1 MEMRSTRI
9 SELKQN
15 HELSIMWR
23 LLNAIDSCQ
32 DQTCGKLI
40 SNGRPSSKQITARPR
55 KIDQLTSFDEECRR
69 IQNQNEV
76 ELGNVKADDEY
87 MPSETYE
94 AIYQIIEQHQCEKID
109 HQLIDLLLKAQNR
122 AKEKSHKA
130 HHLSSCYL
138 SDAANL
144 FHQLLPTSSN
154 ISLDNVTLA
163 AILRTVC
170 VHNQQEESIHTSA
183 KAFVDRM
190 FIHRK
195 LISKGMVYP
204 RSKSSSNEFGIP
216 DSDKDLFGGLFLE
229 TESLLQRP
237 FKNSKYPRI
246 EKQTL
251 KSVLDGKELEGLDST
266 SSSENPGS
274 VFIARNGKMGT
285 NSQSKST
292 KTNFV
297 EQPSDR
303 IVILKPAP
311 QKSAK
316 QSENVNCHCSSLQ
329 AHKKFGNFPDAKPKS
344 FSFKEMKRKLKLT
357 FGGTKKESSKFPNF
371 GSKRNLEFPSEGT
384 LPGQQ
389 GFDVIL
395 EAKRHLSARFKNVNA
410 TKTLMDK
417 KSPKTLGRILA
428 SPERDFRAIGP
439 RRGSPYGSDFDQMI
453 ISPYNGSARVGEII
467 SEMPKANQGVCLSPS
482 RHNSEVTSCDF
493 VFENR
498 ILQIMDTKTGLSPT
512 PSTDE
517 EAHDDNSSSID
528 DIKSNGVSQL
538 HTSEVPTDTNSY
550 DIQKLQLT
558 DATELQKADE
568 TGSIS
573 ENEVSTST
581 IDGLPSIPSN
591 INQLDSANTI
601 KHQGEH
607 QSPVSVLDPF
617 FTEDANSPPS
627 ATLESGQF
635 LGHQFKP
642 RRLDFDPPNSCMQ
655 EQDHLSQYVHS
666 VLEAS
671 CLDWD
676 QLSEIASTH
685 EEILDSFLFYE
696 VEFSPVDGYFDP
708 KLLFDR
714 INEILVDIYEFHFCS
729 PPWPSFVKP
738 KIKPGPLAELVL
750 DEVMKGADFFL
761 LPRTERRT
769 LDQLVSKD
777 VAKCG
782 SWIDIRVDTEELVN
796 EISEEY
802 VEECMLDVLLEF
814 YT

>member
-1 MEMRSTRI
+1 MERRSTRI
-9 SELKQN
+9 SELRQKQ
-15 HELSIMWR
+15 ELSIMWR
-23 LLNAIDSCQ
+23 LLNATESCQ
-32 DQTCGKLI
+32 DQPCGKSI
-40 SNGRPSSKQITARPR
+40 SNRRPSSKRITARPR
-55 KIDQLTSFDEECRR
+55 KIDQLTSFDAECRR
-69 IQNQNEV
+69 IRIRNEA

-94 AIYQIIEQHQCEKID
+94 TIYQIIEQHQCEKVD
-109 HQLIDLLLKAQNR
+109 PQLINLLVKAHNR
-122 AKEKSHKA
+122 VKEKSRKA

-144 FHQLLPTSSN
+144 FHQLLPTSSKM
-154 ISLDNVTLA
+154 SLDSVTLA

-170 VHNQQEESIHTSA
+170 VHNHREESIHTSA

-204 RSKSSSNEFGIP
+204 RSKSSSNAFEIP
-216 DSDKDLFGGLFLE
+216 DSDKDLFGGLFLD

-237 FKNSKYPRI
+237 FKNSKYPQI
-246 EKQTL
+246 EKNTL
-251 KSVLDGKELEGLDST
+251 KSVLDGKELERLDST
-266 SSSENPGS
+266 SSSEKPGS
-274 VFIARNGKMGT
+274 LFIARNGKMDT
-285 NSQSKST
+285 NPQSKST
-292 KTNFV
+292 ETNFV

-316 QSENVNCHCSSLQ
+316 QSEYVNCHCSSLQ
-329 AHKKFGNFPDAKPKS
+329 SQKKFGKFPEAKPKS
-344 FSFKEMKRKLKLT
+344 FSFREMKRKLKHA
-357 FGGTKKESSKFPNF
+357 FGGTKKESSKIQNF
-371 GSKRNLEFPSEGT
+371 GSKGNLDFPTEGT

-389 GFDVIL
+389 EFDVIL
-395 EAKRHLSARFKNVNA
+395 EAKKHLSARLKKVNA
-410 TKTLMDK
+410 TETVTDK
-417 KSPKTLGRILA
+417 KSPKTLGRILS

-439 RRGSPYGSDFDQMI
+439 RRGSPHDSDFDQMI
-453 ISPYNGSARVGEII
+453 FNPYNGSARVGEII
-467 SEMPKANQGVCLSPS
+467 SEMPKGKRGVCLSPS
-482 RHNSEVTSCDF
+482 RHYSEVTSCGF

-498 ILQIMDTKTGLSPT
+498 ILQIMDTKTGFSPT
-512 PSTDE
+512 PST
-517 EAHDDNSSSID
+517 DDNSSSID
-528 DIKSNGVSQL
+528 DINSN
-538 HTSEVPTDTNSY
+538 
-550 DIQKLQLT
+550 
-558 DATELQKADE
+558 
-568 TGSIS
+568 
-573 ENEVSTST
+573 
-581 IDGLPSIPSN
+581 
-591 INQLDSANTI
+591 ANTI
-601 KHQGEH
+601 KLQGEH

-627 ATLESGQF
+627 TTLQSGQF
-635 LGHQFKP
+635 SGHQCKP
-642 RRLDFDPPNSCMQ
+642 RRLDFDQCSFDSSRHDPPNSCMQ

-676 QLSEIASTH
+676 QLSEIASPH
-685 EEILDSFLFYE
+685 EEILDSFLFHE
-696 VEFSPVDGYFDP
+696 VEFSSVDGYFDL

-714 INEILVDIYEFHFCS
+714 INEILVEIYEFHFCS
-729 PPWPSFVKP
+729 PSWPSFVKP
-738 KIKPGPLAELVL
+738 KIKPWPLAELVH
-750 DEVMKGADFFL
+750 DEVMKGAEFFL

-796 EISEEY
+796 EISDEC
-802 VEECMLDVLLEF
+802 VEECTLDVLLEF